1 MGVFIR
7 MAEARSGVHHFLLLR
22 FFASISLVSTQSVPP
37 FYAGSYIESYDGQ
50 GGPVGGFYY
59 GPPPQHF
66 YYADSDNTITY
77 YGSSPYQ
84 GEAKIVGDHFHLQKE
99 SQSEEIFSPLELVKG
114 LANTFNNLVLG
125 FNLADDKQDGG
136 DGGGGGGEGGGGGN
150 GPLIINDGNLVPAGN
165 PLIIPDDDGG
175 GGGGGGGLGLG
186 LLLGLGAASAG
197 AIGLGVLAGA
207 GGAGVI
213 AVVANNMDVISKLWD
228 HVKEKIFDLIGIA
241 ADVIND
247 NGGEFI
253 TNAVIDVSIIIG
265 QMASDVY
272 STIEEIVRILLD
284 LTDSVVINDVPA
296 NEENDEDNDGNDG
309 NDGNGSDNN
318 DSSEGN
324 NDDSGNNNNNDD
336 NNSDG
341 DASNDDS
348 NGNNDNS
355 GSNDDSSNAGD
366 ADNTPDRIAMQAVGT
381 IAAHGARMA
390 AGFVV
395 TAIVALAA
403 RTAVELLVSANA
415 GGGGLLASDA
425 FLRREELEYVNS
437 NVAGE
442 QILGGGYHHVIN
454 PSSVNDIY
462 GTGDYDQLAAG
473 IDNYAE
479 NPYHLY
485 SLVDDRNLG
494 DSNVK
499 GFANGGGV

>member
-1 MGVFIR
+1 MAALTTHPLANLFPQPSSAAVFVR
-7 MAEARSGVHHFLLLR
+7 MAEERSGVHHFLLLR
-22 FFASISLVSTQSVPP
+22 FFASISLAATQSVPP
-37 FYAGSYIESYDGQ
+37 FYAGSYIESSDGQ

-84 GEAKIVGDHFHLQKE
+84 GEAKIAGDHFHLQKESHNDEE

-114 LANTFNNLVLG
+114 LANTFNNLVSG

-136 DGGGGGGEGGGGGN
+136 DGGGGGGDGGGGGN

-228 HVKEKIFDLIGIA
+228 HAKEKIFDLIGIA

-272 STIEEIVRILLD
+272 STIEEIVRILID

-296 NEENDEDNDGNDG
+296 SEENDDDD
-309 NDGNGSDNN
+309 DGNGSDNN

-336 NNSDG
+336 NNSEG

-348 NGNNDNS
+348 NGNNDDS

-366 ADNTPDRIAMQAVGT
+366 ADNTPDRIAMQAVGS
-381 IAAHGARMA
+381 IAAHGARWCRGDEH
-390 AGFVV
+390 GF
-395 TAIVALAA
+395 
-403 RTAVELLVSANA
+403 
-415 GGGGLLASDA
+415 D
-425 FLRREELEYVNS
+425 
-437 NVAGE
+437 
-442 QILGGGYHHVIN
+442 
-454 PSSVNDIY
+454 
-462 GTGDYDQLAAG
+462 
-473 IDNYAE
+473 
-479 NPYHLY
+479 
-485 SLVDDRNLG
+485 
-494 DSNVK
+494 
-499 GFANGGGV
+499 

>member
-7 MAEARSGVHHFLLLR
+7 MAEERSGVHHFLLLR

-77 YGSSPYQ
+77 YESSPYQ
-84 GEAKIVGDHFHLQKE
+84 GEAKIAGDHFHLQKESHKDEE

-114 LANTFNNLVLG
+114 LANTFNNLVSG

-136 DGGGGGGEGGGGGN
+136 DGGGDGDGGGN

-197 AIGLGVLAGA
+197 AIGLGVLAGV

-228 HVKEKIFDLIGIA
+228 HAKEKIFDLIVIA
-241 ADVIND
+241 ADVVND

-265 QMASDVY
+265 QMATDVY
-272 STIEEIVRILLD
+272 STIEEIVRILID
-284 LTDSVVINDVPA
+284 LTDSIVINDVPA
-296 NEENDEDNDGNDG
+296 SED
-309 NDGNGSDNN
+309 
-318 DSSEGN
+318 
-324 NDDSGNNNNNDD
+324 NNDD
-336 NNSDG
+336 NSSDG

-348 NGNNDNS
+348 NGNNDDS

-381 IAAHGARMA
+381 IAAHGAR
-390 AGFVV
+390 
-395 TAIVALAA
+395 
-403 RTAVELLVSANA
+403 
-415 GGGGLLASDA
+415 
-425 FLRREELEYVNS
+425 
-437 NVAGE
+437 
-442 QILGGGYHHVIN
+442 
-454 PSSVNDIY
+454 
-462 GTGDYDQLAAG
+462 
-473 IDNYAE
+473 
-479 NPYHLY
+479 
-485 SLVDDRNLG
+485 
-494 DSNVK
+494 
-499 GFANGGGV
+499 